1 MPPIQGAN
9 SLAASGL
16 PARLRRLRRGVVY
29 SVRVVRA
36 ACRIGHVSESTR
48 RCGLHDDSDKAGTV
62 KLTARRN
69 IKDKEADSPSLVGH
83 PIVFLKLL
91 RERSSPLS
99 RWQILTSS
107 LLDNLPLNINVAL
120 VGSANR

>member
-1 MPPIQGAN
+1 MAKRRVGRYAN
-9 SLAASGL
+9 EFRRMCVERMKQCDDIVALSKGL
-16 PARLRRLRRGVVY
+16 DIHRRLSYRWRDQMDPV
-29 SVRVVRA
+29 
-36 ACRIGHVSESTR
+36 E
-48 RCGLHDDSDKAGTV
+48 KGTV

>member
-1 MPPIQGAN
+1 MTPSNRRIGELIRNGAN
-9 SLAASGL
+9 LAYQYY
-16 PARLRRLRRGVVY
+16 R
-29 SVRVVRA
+29 
-36 ACRIGHVSESTR
+36 T
-48 RCGLHDDSDKAGTV
+48 GTV